1 MFDQLAHIYRK
12 MKENDAF
19 SILLKPD
26 VYRNYRLYT
35 REQHEQPIEM
45 KSQPISVEIEMTNRC
60 NLACIQCLRSL
71 GLKPYKLGDIDFE
84 DYKKILAQFPYAFNI
99 SLNGFGEPL
108 MYQHFFDVVAYT
120 KKVRPWAKTGIY
132 TNGTLID
139 DEKAD
144 RLIDCGLIDLN
155 VSVDAAYPDTYRRV
169 RRGGK
174 LEPLH
179 ANIRRLV
186 KARSDKHGRFPN
198 IGLNFVM
205 VNENE
210 GELVPFIE
218 QTADLGVDYIN
229 CISWAAYDWGFKNK
243 RSPESYL
250 RELEAAQKRMGEL
263 GVRCRSM
270 PEISTRWT
278 DPSEPFNCN
287 FYWGYS
293 VRVTFDGH
301 ITLGCCSPFKETY
314 TYGSVLEQPFLEI
327 WNGTKF
333 RKNRE
338 LAKKHVAPCKA
349 CASCDLFCKSF
360 FSEQPEHDG
369 DGFVSLK
376 ALAGV
381 KTSSQAR
388 VTL

>member
-1 MFDQLAHIYRK
+1 MLQKLIDGFNKLKD
-12 MKENDAF
+12 NDAF
-19 SILLKPD
+19 SILLRPD
-26 VYRNYRLYT
+26 VVKNALLYE
-35 REQHEQPIEM
+35 REQRELPIVM
-45 KSQPISVEIEMTNRC
+45 KSQPTGVEIEMTNRC
-60 NLACIQCLRSL
+60 NLACTQCLRSL
-71 GLKPYKLGDIDFE
+71 GLKPYKLGDMDPE
-84 DYKKILAQFPYAFNI
+84 NYKKILAQFPYAYSI

-108 MYQHFFDVVAYT
+108 MYKHFFDIVAYT
-120 KKVRPWAKTGIY
+120 RKVRPWAKTAIY

-139 DEKAD
+139 DEIAD

-155 VSVDAAYPDTYRRV
+155 VSIDAAKPDTYRRV

-186 KARSDKHGRFPN
+186 KARQDKHGRFPN
-198 IGLNFVM
+198 LGLNFVM

-210 GELVPFIE
+210 GELVEFVE
-218 QTADLGVDYIN
+218 QAADLGVDYIN

-243 RSPESYL
+243 RDPDSYL
-250 RELEAAQKRMGEL
+250 RELDAAQRRMAQL

-278 DPSEPFNCN
+278 DPNKPFDCN

-293 VRVTFDGH
+293 LRVTFDGH
-301 ITLGCCSPFKETY
+301 VTLGCCSPFKETY
-314 TYGSVLEQPFLEI
+314 TYGSVLEQPFVDI
-327 WNGTKF
+327 WNGPKF

-338 LAKKHVAPCKA
+338 LTLKHVAPCKT

-360 FSEQPEHDG
+360 FAGQPARDG
-369 DGFVSLK
+369 DGFVPMDT
-376 ALAGV
+376 LAGAGV
-381 KTSSQAR
+381 SRQAR
-388 VTL
+388 VTS